1 MDILNMDI
9 VNTLRS
15 IVTVLAFAAFIG
27 ITLWAWSGAR
37 RAQFAEAARIPL
49 EDDELH
55 QEGGPDG
62 SRNTKRS
69 NTKRSNTD
77 KTGAERSSK

>member
-1 MDILNMDI
+1 MDI

-15 IVTVLAFAAFIG
+15 LVTVLAFAAFIG

-55 QEGGPDG
+55 QEAGSGGPN
-62 SRNTKRS
+62 NTR
-69 NTKRSNTD
+69 RTD
-77 KTGAERSSK
+77 SERGGK

>member
-1 MDILNMDI
+1 MDVLNMDTQ
-9 VNTLRS
+9 NLLRT
-15 IVTVLAFAAFIG
+15 IVTVLAFATFIG

-37 RAQFAEAARIPL
+37 REKFAEAARIPL

-55 QEGGPDG
+55 QEAGPDG
-62 SRNTKRS
+62 SN

-77 KTGAERSSK
+77 KTDAERSGK